1 MPIREKVDSFV
12 REVLENDFSINLED
26 NNLTDETNLFEE
38 LDLDSIDAVDIVVR
52 VQKQFEVTLSPED
65 FKGVRNYGGLLDVIC
80 KAVEAGA

>member
-26 NNLTDETNLFEE
+26 NKLTDETNLFEE

-52 VQKQFEVTLSPED
+52 VQKQFEVTLTPED
-65 FKGVRNYGGLLDVIC
+65 FKEVRNYGGLLDVIC

>member
-26 NNLTDETNLFEE
+26 NKLTDETNLFEE

-65 FKGVRNYGGLLDVIC
+65 FKEVRNYGGLLDVIC